1 MSDALDVPLCRD
13 DPAWGE
19 CGDLRSPDF
28 GTVFAWPAAGRARML
43 TYDRKGRR
51 HALTVF
57 DGRQVRQEIVIQ
69 GRRFTV
75 ADGTPAGGSPN
86 VA

>member
-1 MSDALDVPLCRD
+1 MPDALDIPHCRD

-19 CGDLRSPDF
+19 CGDLRSLDF

-43 TYDRKGRR
+43 TYDRRGCR

-57 DGRQVRQEIVIQ
+57 DGRRLRQEIVIQ

-75 ADGTPAGGSPN
+75 ADGTPDEGARH
-86 VA
+86 VT